1 MGHKPHCPGLVI
13 TMSNSYSWL
22 CCSLLCLT
30 WSALK
35 RLKKK
40 KTFQKPQKELCKSLH
55 CAEKLM
61 WSSKSSQRNDSIFY
75 FCEFK
80 GFTAIARVWVTVF
93 RDAASFFS
101 TRVWA
106 QRPNCPNRLQ
116 PVLLGLQ
123 CGLNLSLQLQ
133 LSKKRETRQLNF
145 GFEFICQS
153 ERAPTVFSD
162 ILFDLKLRINLN
174 ISYFLQKDWEDNIC
188 LSFII
193 CFFPY
198 NNDFLSH
205 CMHECILLGRQKKVF
220 LTWYIIKWAFKRKT

>member
-1 MGHKPHCPGLVI
+1 MSSDPVSNVLKAKVKFAFWFHMGHKPHCPGLVI

-40 KTFQKPQKELCKSLH
+40 TTFQKPQKELCKSLH

-80 GFTAIARVWVTVF
+80 GFTAITRVWVTVF

-133 LSKKRETRQLNF
+133 LSKK
-145 GFEFICQS
+145 
-153 ERAPTVFSD
+153 
-162 ILFDLKLRINLN
+162 K
-174 ISYFLQKDWEDNIC
+174 
-188 LSFII
+188 
-193 CFFPY
+193 
-198 NNDFLSH
+198 
-205 CMHECILLGRQKKVF
+205 GRQDSLILALSLSVSLKEPLLF
-220 LTWYIIKWAFKRKT
+220 SQIYYLALN